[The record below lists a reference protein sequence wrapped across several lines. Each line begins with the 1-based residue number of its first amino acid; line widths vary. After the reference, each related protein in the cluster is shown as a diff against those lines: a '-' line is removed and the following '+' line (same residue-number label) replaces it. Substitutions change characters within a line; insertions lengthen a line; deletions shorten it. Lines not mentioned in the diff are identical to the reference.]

1 MNMRFMRDL
10 AGRNPAATAR
20 FLAHLPNLV
29 RLHWRL
35 ARDPRVSV
43 WAKALLVAGVLYF
56 LMPLD
61 ALPEFPLGPLGWIDD
76 VAVLALATQGFMR
89 LCPPRVVQEHVR
101 LIDEGG

>member
-1 MNMRFMRDL
+1 MNMRYVRDL
-10 AGRNPAATAR
+10 AARDPWAVAR

-35 ARDPRVSV
+35 LCDRRVSV
-43 WAKALLVAGVLYF
+43 WAKALLVAGVAYF
-56 LMPLD
+56 VMPVDL
-61 ALPEFPLGPLGWIDD
+61 LPDFPLVGLGWLDD
-76 VAVLALATQGFMR
+76 IVVLTIAGQTFMR

>member
-10 AGRNPAATAR
+10 VARDPWAMAR
-20 FLAHLPNLV
+20 FVTHLPNLV

-35 ARDPRVSV
+35 LCDRRVSLA
-43 WAKALLVAGVLYF
+43 AKAVLLAGVAYF
-56 LMPLD
+56 VMPLD
-61 ALPEFPLGPLGWIDD
+61 LIPDYPLIGLGWLDD
-76 VAVLALATQGFMR
+76 VVVLTLTAQTFMR